1 MFVTCCAYP
10 IQDTSGTGKR
20 GSSVNIAKHI
30 QPLLHLISAAK
41 APFYISCFS
50 IISLHESNSIFTES
64 VPAAVAMGH
73 SPNTQHLIALQANG
87 HRQATSPVSQ
97 RTQHH
102 TKRVCSALF
111 NTPWQFSSY
120 WRLCYFFTS
129 TRNTCLS
136 EGH

>member
-102 TKRVCSALF
+102 TKRVCSALS